1 LVAPEEVKGFNRI
14 CQTLKKTGMGE
25 LPVDRLRLG
34 DLQKRVTLAVS
45 IEKAEH
51 KLRQDSSN
59 KSWIQKVA
67 DEMDIE
73 LDDDL

>member
-1 LVAPEEVKGFNRI
+1 
-14 CQTLKKTGMGE
+14 
-25 LPVDRLRLG
+25 VDRLRLG